1 MVVSAAL
8 SGSGFNDLIMATL
21 GIRRPRNVNW
31 LRSAAILYGDWGTS
45 KAYVVGIAFA
55 LAAYSSFWPV
65 LAVCVLTAVVGFN
78 YSRVCKYYPDGGGVY
93 SSAKAHSKSLAMVGG
108 LLLCGDYIVTASLSC
123 LDAFHYFGIHE
134 PVRWAVLA
142 IFFIGA
148 INFFGPKHS
157 GSLAIILAVPT
168 TVVVMVL
175 AAFCAPHLG
184 TAVSQVGAP
193 SGGWN
198 HNWVI
203 AVGLILTLS
212 GVETVA
218 NMTGVMEM
226 RASGPGEPSID
237 STVKRTIW
245 PVLIEVCVFT
255 ALFALAMHAL
265 PGLVVQDGHVLAPD
279 HATNPQHREL
289 EASMLR
295 YMAEVF
301 AGNWLAWVV
310 GGVFGLLLLSA
321 TNTAI
326 VGLVSVFYM
335 MAHDDELPRHFTSL
349 NRFGVP
355 WIPLLIATLVPMLVL
370 DGVGAV
376 EGLAALY
383 AIGVVGAITVDLG
396 SSALNFSLPMKRW
409 ERVLVGG
416 TVLVLAAIW
425 VTIAVT
431 KPYAL
436 LFATLVVGIGFLMTS
451 RWVKGPVPAPAGAEV
466 DVSAEGIPVLEPV
479 LPTGEAAAATTTGA
493 ILVAARGV
501 TDVLKFAVEEAAM
514 RKHILYVLYVRE
526 IAVTIP
532 TVSHWRDDQQAT
544 AIFSVIREY
553 AKERG
558 VQVLPVYT
566 SSNDPAPIILDL
578 AATLGVEYLI
588 LGGTHRSRF
597 VSLLKGDVIGKV
609 AHQLPSNIRLLIFG

>member
-1 MVVSAAL
+1 
-8 SGSGFNDLIMATL
+8 MATL

-55 LAAYSSFWPV
+55 LAAYGSFWPV
-65 LAVCVLTAVVGFN
+65 MAVCVLTAIVGFN

-123 LDAFHYFGIHE
+123 LDAFHYFGVHE
-134 PVRWAVLA
+134 PVQKGVLLV
-142 IFFIGA
+142 FFIGL

-157 GSLAIILAVPT
+157 GSLALMLAVPT
-168 TVVVMVL
+168 ALVVVVL
-175 AAFCAPHLG
+175 AGFCVPHLG
-184 TAVSQVGAP
+184 AAVGNVGTP
-193 SGGWN
+193 TGGWG
-198 HNWVI
+198 HNWAVV
-203 AVGLILTLS
+203 VGLILTLS

-218 NMTGVMEM
+218 NMTGVMETH
-226 RASGPGEPSID
+226 ASGPGEPTVD
-237 STVKRTIW
+237 RTVKRTIW
-245 PVLIEVCVFT
+245 PVLIEVCIFT

-265 PGLVVQDGHVLAPD
+265 PGLVVKDGHVLAPD
-279 HATNPQHREL
+279 HAVNPQHREL

-301 AGNWLAWVV
+301 AGNWLAWIV

-326 VGLVSVFYM
+326 VGLVSVIYM
-335 MAHDDELPRHFTSL
+335 MAHDDVLPRHFTSL

-355 WIPLLIATLVPMLVL
+355 WIPLLIATFVPLLVM
-370 DGVGAV
+370 DAVGSV

-396 SSALNFSLPMKRW
+396 SSALNFKLPMQRW
-409 ERVLVGG
+409 ERALLGG

-425 VTIAVT
+425 LTIAVT

-436 LFATLVVGIGFLMTS
+436 IFAALVVGIGCLMTS
-451 RWVKGPVPAPAGAEV
+451 RWVKGPAPEPAVAGVETSV
-466 DVSAEGIPVLEPV
+466 EGMPVLEPV
-479 LPTGEAAAATTTGA
+479 FPMGDAATATATGA

-501 TDVLKFAVEEAAM
+501 TDVLKFAIEEAAM
-514 RKHILYVLYVRE
+514 RKHVLYVLYVRE

-544 AIFSVIREY
+544 AIFNAARDLGR
-553 AKERG
+553 ERG

-566 SSNDPAPIILDL
+566 TSDDPAPIILDL
-578 AATLGVEYLI
+578 AATLGVEFLVM
-588 LGGTHRSRF
+588 GGTHRSRF
-597 VSLLKGDVIGKV
+597 VNLLKGDVIGRV
-609 AHQLPSNIRLLIFG
+609 AHELPSNIRLLIFG

>member
-1 MVVSAAL
+1 
-8 SGSGFNDLIMATL
+8 MATL

-55 LAAYSSFWPV
+55 LAAYASFWPV
-65 LAVCVLTAVVGFN
+65 VAVCILTAVVGFN

-93 SSAKAHSKSLAMVGG
+93 SSAKAHSKWLAMIGG

-123 LDAFHYFGIHE
+123 LDAFHYFGVHE

-157 GSLAIILAVPT
+157 GSLAFMLAVPT
-168 TVVVMVL
+168 VLVVVVL
-175 AAFCAPHLG
+175 AFFCVPHLG
-184 TAVSQVGAP
+184 AAASQVGAP
-193 SGGWN
+193 SGGWS
-198 HNWVI
+198 HNWVV

-218 NMTGVMEM
+218 NMTGVMEA
-226 RASGPGEPSID
+226 RASGPGEPTID
-237 STVKRTIW
+237 GTVKRTIW
-245 PVLIEVCVFT
+245 PVLVEVCVFT
-255 ALFALAMHAL
+255 AIFALAMHAL
-265 PGLVVQDGHVLAPD
+265 PGLVVKDGHVLASD

-301 AGNWLAWVV
+301 AGNWLAWIV

-355 WIPLLIATLVPMLVL
+355 WIPLLIATLVPILVV
-370 DGVGAV
+370 DGVAAV

-396 SSALNFSLPMKRW
+396 SSALNFRLPMAHW
-409 ERVLVGG
+409 ERALVGG
-416 TVLVLAAIW
+416 TTLVLAAIW
-425 VTIAVT
+425 MTIAAT

-451 RWVKGPVPAPAGAEV
+451 RWVKGPAPAPAAGTETTA
-466 DVSAEGIPVLEPV
+466 DGLPAVLEPV

-493 ILVAARGV
+493 ILVSARGV
-501 TDVLKFAVEEAAM
+501 TDVLKFAVEEAAL
-514 RKHILYVLYVRE
+514 RKHVLYVLYVRE

-532 TVSHWRDDQQAT
+532 TVSHWRNDPEAT
-544 AIFSVIREY
+544 AIFNAARGLGR
-553 AKERG
+553 ERG
-558 VQVLPVYT
+558 VQVMPVYT
-566 SSNDPAPIILDL
+566 TSDDPAPIILDL

-588 LGGTHRSRF
+588 MGGTHRSRI
-597 VSLLKGDVIGKV
+597 VNLLKGNVIGRV
-609 AHQLPSNIRLLIFG
+609 AHELPSNIRLLIYG

>member
-1 MVVSAAL
+1 
-8 SGSGFNDLIMATL
+8 MATL

-55 LAAYSSFWPV
+55 LAAYASFWPV
-65 LAVCVLTAVVGFN
+65 MAVCALTAVVGFN

-123 LDAFHYFGIHE
+123 LDAFHYFGVHE

-157 GSLAIILAVPT
+157 GSIAFLLAVPT
-168 TVVVMVL
+168 VLVVVVL
-175 AAFCAPHLG
+175 AGFCAPHLG
-184 TAVSQVGAP
+184 TAISRVGPP
-193 SGGWN
+193 SGDWSA
-198 HNWVI
+198 NWVV

-218 NMTGVMEM
+218 NMTGVMETH
-226 RASGPGEPSID
+226 ASGPGEPTVD
-237 STVKRTIW
+237 RTVKRTIW

-265 PGLVVQDGHVLAPD
+265 PGLVVKDGHVLAPD

-301 AGNWLAWVV
+301 AGNWLAWIV
-310 GGVFGLLLLSA
+310 GGVFGFLLLSA

-355 WIPLLIATLVPMLVL
+355 WIPLMIATLVPMLVV
-370 DGVGAV
+370 DGVAAV

-396 SSALNFSLPMKRW
+396 SSALNFKLPMQRW
-409 ERVLVGG
+409 ERAMVGG
-416 TVLVLAAIW
+416 TSLVLAAVW

-431 KPYAL
+431 KLYAL
-436 LFATLVVGIGFLMTS
+436 LFAGLVVGIGLLMTS
-451 RWVKGPVPAPAGAEV
+451 RWVKGPAPAPAAGGEET
-466 DVSAEGIPVLEPV
+466 SIEGMPVLEPV
-479 LPTGEAAAATTTGA
+479 FPMGDAAAATATGA

-514 RKHILYVLYVRE
+514 RKHVLYVLYVRE

-544 AIFSVIREY
+544 AIFSAARELGR
-553 AKERG
+553 ERG

-566 SSNDPAPIILDL
+566 TSDDPAPIILDL
-578 AATLGVEYLI
+578 AATLGVEYLVM
-588 LGGTHRSRF
+588 GGTHRSRI
-597 VSLLKGDVIGKV
+597 VNLLKGDVISQV

>member
-1 MVVSAAL
+1 
-8 SGSGFNDLIMATL
+8 MATL

-55 LAAYSSFWPV
+55 LAAYASFWPV
-65 LAVCVLTAVVGFN
+65 MAVCALTAVVGFN

-123 LDAFHYFGIHE
+123 LDAFHYFGVHE

-157 GSLAIILAVPT
+157 GSIAFLLAVPT
-168 TVVVMVL
+168 VLVVVVL
-175 AAFCAPHLG
+175 TGFCAPHLG
-184 TAVSQVGAP
+184 AAVSRVGPP
-193 SGGWN
+193 SGGWS
-198 HNWVI
+198 HNWVV

-218 NMTGVMEM
+218 NMTGVMETH
-226 RASGPGEPSID
+226 ASGPGEPTVD
-237 STVKRTIW
+237 RTVKRTIW
-245 PVLIEVCVFT
+245 PVLVEVCVFT

-265 PGLVVQDGHVLAPD
+265 PDLVVKDGHVLAPD

-301 AGNWLAWVV
+301 AGNWLAWIV

-355 WIPLLIATLVPMLVL
+355 WIPLMIATLVPMLVV
-370 DGVGAV
+370 DGVGAI

-383 AIGVVGAITVDLG
+383 AIGVVGAIAVFLG
-396 SSALNFSLPMKRW
+396 STALDFKLPMKLW

-416 TVLVLAAIW
+416 TTLVLVAIW
-425 VTIAVT
+425 LTIAIT

-436 LFATLVVGIGFLMTS
+436 LFAALVVGIGFLMTS
-451 RWVKGPVPAPAGAEV
+451 RWVKGPASTAPLGV
-466 DVSAEGIPVLEPV
+466 DATTDTSQVLEPV
-479 LPTGEAAAATTTGA
+479 LPTGDATPAATEGA

-501 TDVLKFAVEEAAM
+501 TDVLKFAIEEAAL
-514 RKHILYVLYVRE
+514 RRHVLYVLYVRE

-532 TVSHWRDDQQAT
+532 TESHWRDDKDAVE
-544 AIFSVIREY
+544 IFKTTREAG
-553 AKERG
+553 AKRG

-566 SSNDPAPIILDL
+566 TSDDPAPIILDL
-578 AATLGVEYLI
+578 AATLGVEFLVM
-588 LGGTHRSRF
+588 GGTHRSRI
-597 VSLLKGDVIGKV
+597 VNLLKGDVIGRV
-609 AHQLPSNIRLLIFG
+609 AHELPSNIRLLIFG

>member
-1 MVVSAAL
+1 VVVPPAL
-8 SGSGFNDLIMATL
+8 SGEEFFDFVMATL

-55 LAAYSSFWPV
+55 LAAYGSFWPV
-65 LAVCVLTAVVGFN
+65 MAVCGLTAIVGFN

-93 SSAKAHSKSLAMVGG
+93 SSAKAHSKSLAMIGG

-123 LDAFHYFGIHE
+123 LDAFHYFGMHE

-157 GSLAIILAVPT
+157 GSIAFLLAVPT
-168 TVVVMVL
+168 VLVVVML
-175 AAFCAPHLG
+175 AFFCAPHLG
-184 TAVSQVGAP
+184 VAVSRVGP
-193 SGGWN
+193 PGGGWN
-198 HNWVI
+198 HNWVV

-218 NMTGVMEM
+218 NMTGVMETH
-226 RASGPGEPSID
+226 ASGLGEPTVD
-237 STVKRTIW
+237 RTVKRTIW
-245 PVLIEVCVFT
+245 PVLVEVCVFT

-265 PGLVVQDGHVLAPD
+265 PGLVVKDGHVLAPD

-301 AGNWLAWVV
+301 AGNWLAWIV

-355 WIPLLIATLVPMLVL
+355 WIPLLIATLVPMLVV
-370 DGVGAV
+370 DGVGAI

-383 AIGVVGAITVDLG
+383 AIGVVGAITVFLG
-396 SSALNFSLPMKRW
+396 STALDFKLPMKPW
-409 ERVLVGG
+409 ERVLVSG
-416 TVLVLAAIW
+416 TTVVLAAIW
-425 VTIAVT
+425 LTIAIT

-436 LFATLVVGIGFLMTS
+436 LFAALVVGIGFLMTS
-451 RWVKGPVPAPAGAEV
+451 RWVKGPVSTAPPGFDTV
-466 DVSAEGIPVLEPV
+466 TDGIPVLEPV
-479 LPTGEAAAATTTGA
+479 LPMGESAAATATGA

-501 TDVLKFAVEEAAM
+501 TDVLKFAIEEAAL
-514 RKHILYVLYVRE
+514 RRHVLYVLYVRE

-532 TVSHWRDDQQAT
+532 TESHWRDDKDAVE
-544 AIFSVIREY
+544 IFKTTREAG
-553 AKERG
+553 AKRG

-566 SSNDPAPIILDL
+566 TSDDPAPIILDL
-578 AATLGVEYLI
+578 AATLGVEFLVM
-588 LGGTHRSRF
+588 GGTHRSRF
-597 VSLLKGDVIGKV
+597 VNLLKGDVIGRV
-609 AHQLPSNIRLLIFG
+609 AHELPSNIRLLIFG

>member
-1 MVVSAAL
+1 
-8 SGSGFNDLIMATL
+8 MATL

-55 LAAYSSFWPV
+55 LAAYASFWPV
-65 LAVCVLTAVVGFN
+65 MAVCALTAVVGFN

-123 LDAFHYFGIHE
+123 LDAFHYFGVHE

-157 GSLAIILAVPT
+157 GSIAFLLAVPT
-168 TVVVMVL
+168 VLVVVVL
-175 AAFCAPHLG
+175 TGFCAPHLG
-184 TAVSQVGAP
+184 AAVSRVGPP
-193 SGGWN
+193 SGGWS
-198 HNWVI
+198 HNWVV

-218 NMTGVMEM
+218 NMTGVMETH
-226 RASGPGEPSID
+226 ASGPGEPTVD
-237 STVKRTIW
+237 RTVKRTIW
-245 PVLIEVCVFT
+245 PVLVEVCVFT
-255 ALFALAMHAL
+255 ALFTLAMHAL
-265 PGLVVQDGHVLAPD
+265 PDLVVKDGHVLAPD

-326 VGLVSVFYM
+326 VGLVSVLFM

-355 WIPLLIATLVPMLVL
+355 WIPLMIATLVPMLVV
-370 DGVGAV
+370 DGVGAI

-383 AIGVVGAITVDLG
+383 AIGVVGAITVFLG
-396 SSALNFSLPMKRW
+396 SSALDFKLPMKRW
-409 ERVLVGG
+409 ERAVVGG
-416 TVLVLAAIW
+416 TSLVLAAVW

-431 KPYAL
+431 KLYAL
-436 LFATLVVGIGFLMTS
+436 LFAGLVVGIGLLMTS
-451 RWVKGPVPAPAGAEV
+451 RWVKGPAPAPAAGGEET
-466 DVSAEGIPVLEPV
+466 SIEGMPVLEPV
-479 LPTGEAAAATTTGA
+479 FPMGDAAAATATGA

-514 RKHILYVLYVRE
+514 RKHVLYVLYVRE

-544 AIFSVIREY
+544 AIFSAARELGR
-553 AKERG
+553 ERG

-566 SSNDPAPIILDL
+566 TSDDPAPIILDL
-578 AATLGVEYLI
+578 AATLGVEYLVM
-588 LGGTHRSRF
+588 GGTHRSRI
-597 VSLLKGDVIGKV
+597 VNLLKGDVISQV

>member
-1 MVVSAAL
+1 
-8 SGSGFNDLIMATL
+8 MATL

-45 KAYVVGIAFA
+45 KAYVVGMAFV
-55 LAAYSSFWPV
+55 LAGYAGFWPV
-65 LAVCVLTAVVGFN
+65 VAVCILTAIVGFN

-93 SSAKAHSKSLAMVGG
+93 SSAKAHSKWLAMIGG

-123 LDAFHYFGIHE
+123 LDAFHYFGVHE

-157 GSLAIILAVPT
+157 GSIAFLLALPT
-168 TVVVMVL
+168 LVVVVVL
-175 AAFCAPHLG
+175 GVFCVPHLG
-184 TAVSQVGAP
+184 TAISQIGP
-193 SGGWN
+193 PRGGFGS
-198 HNWVI
+198 NWVV

-218 NMTGVMEM
+218 NMTGVMETH
-226 RASGPGEPSID
+226 ASGPGAPTID
-237 STVKRTIW
+237 RTVKRTIW
-245 PVLIEVCVFT
+245 PVLLEVCFFT
-255 ALFALAMHAL
+255 ALFALAMNAL
-265 PGLVVQDGHVLAPD
+265 PGLVVQNGHVLAPD
-279 HATNPQHREL
+279 HVTNPQHREL

-295 YMAEVF
+295 YMAEIF
-301 AGNWLAWVV
+301 AGNWLAWAV
-310 GGVFGLLLLSA
+310 GLVFGFLLLSA

-326 VGLVSVFYM
+326 VGLVSVIYM

-355 WIPLLIATLVPMLVL
+355 WIPLLIATMVALLVL
-370 DGVGAV
+370 DGVGAI

-383 AIGVVGAITVDLG
+383 AIGVVGAIAVFLG
-396 SSALNFSLPMKRW
+396 STALDFKLPMKLW

-416 TVLVLAAIW
+416 TTLVLAAIW
-425 VTIAVT
+425 LTIAIT

-436 LFATLVVGIGFLMTS
+436 LFAALVVGIGLLMTS
-451 RWVKGPVPAPAGAEV
+451 RWVKGPASTAPFGFDTAT
-466 DVSAEGIPVLEPV
+466 DGIPVLEPV
-479 LPTGEAAAATTTGA
+479 LPTGESATMSATGA

-501 TDVLKFAVEEAAM
+501 TDVLKFAIEEAAL
-514 RKHILYVLYVRE
+514 RRHVLYVLYVRE

-532 TVSHWRDDQQAT
+532 TESHWRDDKDAVEIFKAT
-544 AIFSVIREY
+544 REAG
-553 AKERG
+553 AKSG

-566 SSNDPAPIILDL
+566 TSDDPAPIILDL

-588 LGGTHRSRF
+588 MGGTQRSRI
-597 VSLLKGDVIGKV
+597 VNLLKGDVIGKV
-609 AHQLPSNIRLLIFG
+609 AHQLPSNIHLLIFG